1 MDSDY
6 FAIATGDIVGS
17 TNLDEEERYR
27 LRKVLRKGYAELQES
42 HQSSVPFNIDI
53 FRGDSWQILIK
64 RPDRALE
71 ICLLFR
77 TFLLAQEDIQKL
89 DTRISIGVGRINL
102 HSSNISE
109 NNGEAYRLSGMGLD
123 RMKKSDRLA
132 MLFPATKW
140 DDDPNLP
147 VDAILMLMDTIIV
160 SWTKKQARAVHG
172 SLEGRTQKRIAEE
185 WTGGSISQQ
194 AVAAHL
200 DKAGW
205 DGIKKGIDAVANLTN
220 HIISRLQ

>member
-1 MDSDY
+1 MHSDY

-27 LRKVLRKGYAELQES
+27 LRKVLRKGYAKLKET
-42 HQSSVPFNIDI
+42 HQFSVPFDIDI

-77 TFLLAQEDIQKL
+77 TFLLAQEGIKIL
-89 DTRISIGVGRINL
+89 DTRISIGVGHINL
-102 HSSNISE
+102 HSSSISE
-109 NNGEAYRLSGMGLD
+109 NDGEAYRLSGMGLD

-132 MLFPATKW
+132 MLFPTTEW
-140 DDDPNLP
+140 DDAPDLP

-172 SLEGRTQKRIAEE
+172 ALEGQTQERIAEE

-205 DGIKKGIDAVANLTN
+205 DGIKKGIDAVADLTTQ
-220 HIISRLQ
+220 IISQLQ